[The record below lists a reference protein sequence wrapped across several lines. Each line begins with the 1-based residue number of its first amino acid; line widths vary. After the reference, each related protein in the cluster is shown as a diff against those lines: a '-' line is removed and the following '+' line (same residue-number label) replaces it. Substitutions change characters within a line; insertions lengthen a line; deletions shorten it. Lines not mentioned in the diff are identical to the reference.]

1 MSTSSGA
8 GSGSL
13 GETPDRRAPTWPRL
27 GVIAAV
33 LVLAFI
39 VSRSC
44 QQAEIDLT
52 EAEAVAKAT
61 EQVDFVPEDT
71 QVRLLRQGIERHPF
85 WIISLSTEAAGGQT
99 YEDLAVL
106 RIDATTGEIVEF
118 REQGAEKRPSGG
130 AGGGGQAE
138 PEPGEGG

>member
-1 MSTSSGA
+1 MTSVGGA
-8 GSGSL
+8 A
-13 GETPDRRAPTWPRL
+13 GEPPEGAASRRAPTWPR
-27 GVIAAV
+27 VAVVAAV
-33 LVLAFI
+33 FVVAVV

-52 EAEAVAKAT
+52 QEEAIELAT
-61 EQVDFVPEDT
+61 EQVDFEPEDT
-71 QVRLLRQGIERHPF
+71 QIRLLRQGISREPF

-118 REQGAEKRPSGG
+118 REQPEKNPSGG
-130 AGGGGQAE
+130 TGGGGQTE
-138 PEPGEGG
+138 PEPGEGQ